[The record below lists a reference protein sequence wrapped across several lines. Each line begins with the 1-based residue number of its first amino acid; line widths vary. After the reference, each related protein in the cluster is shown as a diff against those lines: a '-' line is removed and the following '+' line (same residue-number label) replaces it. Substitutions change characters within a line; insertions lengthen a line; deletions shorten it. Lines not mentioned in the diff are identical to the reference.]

1 MKITIPNIEVVV
13 DPLSGQKA
21 TINLTINSK
30 ITINGDMVKDTND
43 NSVQYNRDIITSEI
57 YDANGVDIT
66 KNFEYYSELKVTES
80 PQYTA
85 AKTTFLN
92 EVKNT
97 YIAFLSQFPAIDIN
111 NVTIEL

>member
-1 MKITIPNIEVVV
+1 MKIIIPNIEVVV

-30 ITINGDMVKDTND
+30 ITINGDMVVDD
-43 NSVQYNRDIITSEI
+43 GVQLNRDVITSEI
-57 YDANGVDIT
+57 YDDNGVDIT
-66 KNFEYYSELKVTES
+66 KKLEYYQELKVTES

-85 AKTTFLN
+85 AKTAFL
-92 EVKNT
+92 EQVKQT
-97 YIAFLSQFPAIDIN
+97 YIAFLSQFDAIDTN

>member
-30 ITINGDMVKDTND
+30 ITINGDMVVDEN
-43 NSVQYNRDIITSEI
+43 NQQQNRDIINSEI
-57 YDANGVDIT
+57 YNSDGLDLT
-66 KNFEYYSELKVTES
+66 SKFDYYSELKVTES

-85 AKTTFLN
+85 AKTAFL
-92 EVKNT
+92 EQVRLT
-97 YIAFLSQFPAIDIN
+97 YIAFLSQFPNIDTN